1 MRFQLEAKNVV
12 REYRLR
18 KAREDCKGNKRET
31 IFVSIRRLKLLGT
44 HLSSVPIRRFLQR
57 MLKASGRPVSVV
69 ARDWTMIL
77 HAKMHPCRAALCVF
91 EIDDTSCEMKSE
103 GIVTQD
109 NVNAGR
115 CQAQR
120 LRDSFLQFGAQ
131 TKFCTKERHHQIE
144 IPTKE
149 PVILHKL
156 EIRYSDLSS
165 SATRTYAKKK
175 RSQQTLTP
183 SQSRSS
189 SCTHAPLLGPRL
201 DA

>member
-31 IFVSIRRLKLLGT
+31 ILVSIRRLKLLGT

-77 HAKMHPCRAALCVF
+77 HPKMHPCRAALCVF
-91 EIDDTSCEMKSE
+91 EIDDTSCEMKLE

-109 NVNAGR
+109 NVKAGR

-120 LRDSFLQFGAQ
+120 FRDSFLQFGAQ
-131 TKFCTKERHHQIE
+131 TKFCSKERRRNPEDGAIDSAQMRN
-144 IPTKE
+144 PTFE
-149 PVILHKL
+149 SLFILRRVH
-156 EIRYSDLSS
+156 
-165 SATRTYAKKK
+165 A
-175 RSQQTLTP
+175 QQEEMP
-183 SQSRSS
+183 SNFD
-189 SCTHAPLLGPRL
+189 APTQ
-201 DA
+201 

>member
-31 IFVSIRRLKLLGT
+31 ILVSIRRLKLLGT

-120 LRDSFLQFGAQ
+120 FRDSFLQFGAQ
-131 TKFCTKERHHQIE
+131 TKFCSKERRRNPEDGAIDSAQMQSD
-144 IPTKE
+144 
-149 PVILHKL
+149 
-156 EIRYSDLSS
+156 IRV
-165 SATRTYAKKK
+165 
-175 RSQQTLTP
+175 
-183 SQSRSS
+183 
-189 SCTHAPLLGPRL
+189 
-201 DA
+201 